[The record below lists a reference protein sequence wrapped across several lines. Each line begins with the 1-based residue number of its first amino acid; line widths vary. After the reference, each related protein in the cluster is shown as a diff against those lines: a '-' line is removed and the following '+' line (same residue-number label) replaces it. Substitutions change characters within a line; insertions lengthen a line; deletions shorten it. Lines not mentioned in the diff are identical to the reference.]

1 VNTLIVIVSLIIVTW
16 ASAYTVSYGI
26 WTIKQNKIGGI
37 AIHCMRCTAF
47 ISSMDKKI
55 VFKKKKHTN

>member
-37 AIHCMRCTAF
+37 ALIILSIACVVLPLYLLWIR
-47 ISSMDKKI
+47 K
-55 VFKKKKHTN
+55 